1 MLSRIEYTERM
12 RQELDALNMQLH
24 KLELSALD
32 MQEDARVRYNL
43 EIDKVKFQ
51 SMLAKEKFENL
62 LLSSETSWNNMVTET
77 EKIRDAFVNS
87 FHYFKSQI

>member
-1 MLSRIEYTERM
+1 MQSRTEYLDRM

-24 KLELSALD
+24 QLELSAID
-32 MQEDARVRYNL
+32 MQEDARLRYNL
-43 EIDKVKFQ
+43 EVDKIKIQ
-51 SMLAKEKFENL
+51 SVLAKEKFESL

-87 FHYFKSQI
+87 FHYFKSQL